1 MQPARQLVLSQTC
14 RQCVIVCATRRPFGQ
29 GFVTQPRHRDSQS
42 AAVETL
48 SPLATPFP
56 PKHLYFPYAPTLVRT
71 DYHAENL
78 TADFSQGIV
87 TPNQLR
93 WKHFPSLYY
102 SLPTQALPLPIPRS
116 LPYAPT
122 LVRADPLNFPAENL
136 TADFSQ
142 GIVTPNQLRWKPFPF
157 PSEKV
162 DWVRSLF
169 TICGSGR

>member
-1 MQPARQLVLSQTC
+1 MERFFLAAAPPHPRVVSKPTPAFPYAPTLAQP
-14 RQCVIVCATRRPFGQ
+14 
-29 GFVTQPRHRDSQS
+29 

-48 SPLATPFP
+48 SPLATLFP
-56 PKHLYFPYAPTLVRT
+56 PKHLYFPFAPTLVRT
-71 DYHAENL
+71 
-78 TADFSQGIV
+78 
-87 TPNQLR
+87 
-93 WKHFPSLYY
+93 
-102 SLPTQALPLPIPRS
+102 
-116 LPYAPT
+116 
-122 LVRADPLNFPAENL
+122 DPLNFPAENL